1 MTTFGGGVTSYLVAS
16 SPEVLT
22 HILRDNESRG
32 IEFNPALYTTPA
44 CAMNTAKVDFAP
56 PAASFAGGQPP
67 PSPSGRHRPP
77 GGPSAGRSL
86 PGSAHSTLSRG
97 HSSSSPGS
105 LEMAGGRRPVRRKA
119 SFVTSGC
126 QVMTATSSLLAA
138 CELSGW
144 CMPRFAFSTF
154 VPSESIVFMCLHSFP
169 GELCFPTGDGGV
181 GGDGDGRTVG

>member
-56 PAASFAGGQPP
+56 PAAFAGGGQPP

-105 LEMAGGRRPVRRKA
+105 LEMGGGRRPVRRKA

-126 QVMTATSSLLAA
+126 QVMTHDLFSPR
-138 CELSGW
+138 C
-144 CMPRFAFSTF
+144 CM
-154 VPSESIVFMCLHSFP
+154 
-169 GELCFPTGDGGV
+169 
-181 GGDGDGRTVG
+181 